1 MSNGTQK
8 LSFKEKAFY
17 GFGDLA
23 SVLYWQTFMLYFT
36 YFYTDVFII
45 PAATAATLFL
55 VSRIWDGV
63 NDPMMGMIADRTKTR
78 WGKFRPYLLWLCVP
92 FAVAGVFTFT
102 TPKFGPMG
110 KLIWAYATFNALMM
124 LYTAINI
131 PYTAL
136 LGVISPDSKER
147 TTVSSVKFLFAF
159 GAGIIVS
166 ASLLPMVKYF
176 GKGDESIINAKIN
189 NQIISINEVGE
200 GNARIILSAQDP
212 EGLSGKSEFRF
223 RIVPANNNIPVLVHP
238 ISDIKLES
246 GFNTHQIDISG
257 IFKGN
262 GEKPFEYKVENQNKE
277 VRGWIERLL
286 IWLKFKSE
294 VEDPNKEV
302 VEVELKE
309 QMLLVREKGIGNAK
323 IDLTAADKSWGSRT
337 NSFYV
342 DVLAK
347 GNHEPLIK
355 DLSNDVKLKSGFGKE
370 EIDLSKFINDPDGD
384 VLTFKAESSDTKII
398 SPEIDGNKLTFFEA
412 GQGIAQVTIIV
423 SDGKGGRSVHSIKYS
438 VFAGGNNPPYV
449 NASVD
454 SIIENNGF
462 KVHELDAS
470 GLFVDPEGEAL
481 SYKVEIINESTG
493 WQYSFVVYG
502 IAAVVFFLIAFRGTR
517 ERVQPPKTQK
527 SSVKKDIFELITNGP
542 WLILLATTI
551 TFILF
556 VAVRGSVTTHY
567 FKYVVGG
574 REVSLPFMG
583 TKTYSFEA
591 LVSAFNTIGQISALI
606 GVVFVSWF
614 AKVVGKK
621 KAFVILFIIAIASTA
636 AFYFL
641 RAEQVGL
648 IFLLQITGSMT
659 GGPLS
664 VLLWAMYADTA
675 DYAEWK
681 RGRRATGLIF
691 SASTMSQKFGWAF
704 GAFVALTLMSQVGF
718 EANQAQS
725 EQSLKGLILLFSL
738 IPAGL
743 GVLALL
749 LSLIYPL
756 GDKRVAKIQAE
767 LIERRKAAG
776 EETATA

>member
-63 NDPMMGMIADRTKTR
+63 NDPMMGMLADRTKTR

-92 FAVAGVFTFT
+92 FAIAGVFTFT

-176 GKGDESIINAKIN
+176 GKGDESIVSANIN
-189 NQIISINEVGE
+189 NQTISINEVGE

-223 RIVPANNNIPVLVHP
+223 RVIPANNNVPVLVHP

-246 GFNTHQIDISG
+246 GFNTHQLDISG

-277 VRGWIERLL
+277 V
-286 IWLKFKSE
+286 
-294 VEDPNKEV
+294 

-309 QMLLVREKGIGNAK
+309 NTLLVKEKGIGNAK
-323 IDLTAADKSWGSRT
+323 IDLTATDKRWGSKAT
-337 NSFYV
+337 GFYI
-342 DVLAK
+342 DVIAK
-347 GNHEPLIK
+347 GNHEPIIK

-384 VLTFKAESSDTKII
+384 VLTFKAESSDTKVM
-398 SPEIDGNKLTFFEA
+398 SPEIYGNKLTFFEA
-412 GQGIAQVTIIV
+412 GQGIAQVTIIAT
-423 SDGKGGRSVHSIKYS
+423 DGKGGRLVHSIKYLVS
-438 VFAGGNNPPYV
+438 ATGNNPPYV

-454 SIIENNGF
+454 NIIENTGF

-481 SYKVEIINESTG
+481 LYKVEIINEANG
-493 WQYSFVVYG
+493 WQYSFIVYG
-502 IAAVVFFLIAFRGTR
+502 IAAVIFFLIAFRGTR

-527 SSVKKDIFELITNGP
+527 SSIFRDWFELVTNVP
-542 WLILLATTI
+542 WLVLLATTI

-591 LVSAFNTIGQISALI
+591 LVSAFNTIGQMSALI

-621 KAFVILFIIAIASTA
+621 KAFVVLFIIAIASTA